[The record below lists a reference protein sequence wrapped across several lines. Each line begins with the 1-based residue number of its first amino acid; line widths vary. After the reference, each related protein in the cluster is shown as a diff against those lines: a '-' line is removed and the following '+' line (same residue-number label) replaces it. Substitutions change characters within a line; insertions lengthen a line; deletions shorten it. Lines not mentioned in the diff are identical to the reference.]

1 MTAAMEMSRWDRAQ
15 QAERGYWY
23 PADTG
28 ARSARRLEE
37 RERQTWYAGLLHI
50 ADEWNRPDS
59 VIELG
64 AGPAGLTTRDLARR
78 GLRSVAVEPMELE
91 SVDREFYALADVD
104 LVRARAEDYKG
115 EPAAEVW
122 LVNVLQHVEE
132 PAAVVAAAQRLA
144 LRTVR
149 VFEWVHEPTSV
160 VHLHTIAPRLI
171 LDAFAEWH
179 LAYATEGRARTPN
192 WSQEFVAYVFERRWD
207 R

>member
-1 MTAAMEMSRWDRAQ
+1 MTAAMEMRRWDRAQ

-23 PADTG
+23 PADAVTL
-28 ARSARRLEE
+28 AARRTEE
-37 RERQTWYAGLLHI
+37 RQRQTWYAGLLHI
-50 ADEWNRPDS
+50 PPRDDQLCS

-64 AGPAGLTTRDLARR
+64 AGPSGLTRNRVPDGVRA
-78 GLRSVAVEPMELE
+78 VAVEPMELDGW
-91 SVDREFYALADVD
+91 DREQYALANVE
-104 LVRARAEDYKG
+104 LVRARAEDYHG
-115 EPAAEVW
+115 EPADEVW
-122 LVNVLQHVEE
+122 LINVLQHVEE
-132 PAAVVAAAQRLA
+132 LSTVLAAAQRLA

-179 LAYATEGRARTPN
+179 LAYATEGRARTPA